1 MYNNIFRAPLF
12 PQPPPQT
19 DFLMI
24 RHTYKGVTKYYLRD
38 IPNIYTV
45 GQTLPV
51 QEVLRPQA
59 RKVTQALKSRLQ
71 VVGYRMMRI
80 DPFRRLQYSKLRAQ
94 FPMFTDLQIRQKL
107 KEFACYY
114 KKGENTGWW
123 KLKPNILLPDDD
135 GIRKIWTPE
144 MVCLQ
149 HSTLVG
155 AQRLKDAGYGA
166 EDMKEVEGDEENESH
181 LDIEVQLAPWTT
193 TRNFIAAAQGKG
205 MVQLFGPGDP
215 TGCGEG
221 FSYIRASMKEMF
233 FHSAKNEQTKA
244 GMDAYYVMIDFSIA
258 MNETKST
265 KQTYHKYSI
274 VEQQRVYKAEIER
287 IFSNQ
292 RKSLGKFMDGSDS
305 KNDEIEKLKRMVL
318 V

>member
-1 MYNNIFRAPLF
+1 
-12 PQPPPQT
+12 
-19 DFLMI
+19 MI

-244 GMDAYYVMIDFSIA
+244 GMDAYYVMIDL
-258 MNETKST
+258 TK
-265 KQTYHKYSI
+265 
-274 VEQQRVYKAEIER
+274 
-287 IFSNQ
+287 
-292 RKSLGKFMDGSDS
+292 
-305 KNDEIEKLKRMVL
+305 
-318 V
+318 